1 MYHIGKVLKVFSPS
15 DNDVESA
22 DKLVLAIVRMWDE
35 NVLTLQVAEGLE
47 AKIKTD
53 DIVLAD
59 YRPMEHAP
67 APRQVITKILRGK
80 RAAETLRLYEEH
92 FAELKRRSGVPQAA
106 QQQQPYI
113 R

>member
-1 MYHIGKVLKVFSPS
+1 MYHIGKVLKVFSPA
-15 DNDVESA
+15 DADVESA

-47 AKIKTD
+47 AKIKAD

-59 YRPMEHAP
+59 YRPTEHSP
-67 APRQVITKILRGK
+67 APRQLITKILKGK

-92 FAELKRRSGVPQAA
+92 FAELKRRSGVPA
-106 QQQQPYI
+106 QQQPQPYI